1 MTKVEPCCLGQ
12 LWASWVWVPGTECCH
27 SPQRA
32 LAVPHGCSGLLRSTV
47 VLQVGTPWRAKGCIS
62 GNERARNRTFRR
74 ISTNTPLRG
83 SPVHWNLIT
92 LGASQYLAKPV
103 KTAFWAYSDWVRWGP
118 AVSCRA
124 WQERHSGRRSNHVTL
139 SGSRTVPRL
148 SFSPD
153 FSSANMLNPLM
164 CPEKHPEESL
174 ALIIFTVTHH
184 LIIERHSE
192 KCFIRLFGRCETS

>member
-1 MTKVEPCCLGQ
+1 MLPFPTESLGRPPW
-12 LWASWVWVPGTECCH
+12 LFWVTQIH
-27 SPQRA
+27 SSA
-32 LAVPHGCSGLLRSTV
+32 AGWNTLEG
-47 VLQVGTPWRAKGCIS
+47 KGMH
-62 GNERARNRTFRR
+62 FRKWEGSEQNFQEN
-74 ISTNTPLRG
+74 INLPLRG

-118 AVSCRA
+118 AVPCRA
-124 WQERHSGRRSNHVTL
+124 WQERHSGRRSNRVTL